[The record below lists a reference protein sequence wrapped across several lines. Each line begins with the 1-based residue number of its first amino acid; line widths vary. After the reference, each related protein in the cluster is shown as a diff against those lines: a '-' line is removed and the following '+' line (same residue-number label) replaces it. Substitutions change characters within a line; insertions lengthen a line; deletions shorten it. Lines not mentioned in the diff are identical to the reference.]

1 MAVVEFLK
9 NVDLAALGLVV
20 VPTVGQEAEAEGA
33 SRPGLSMVGLSLIL
47 GIWEGGGGVE
57 VGLRGRVKQQVC

>member
-20 VPTVGQEAEAEGA
+20 VPTAGQEAEAEGA
-33 SRPGLSMVGLSLIL
+33 SRPGLSMV
-47 GIWEGGGGVE
+47 
-57 VGLRGRVKQQVC
+57 VCR